1 MRTTDASEMQMT
13 VMPMT
18 LSVVDPN
25 TGSSEESVVVDEEVA
40 LFLAWVPVVEEI
52 TGTDAGACGSG
63 VVVVDVL
70 SERLVVRGV
79 ENQRLHV

>member
-25 TGSSEESVVVDEEVA
+25 TGSSEESLVVDEEVA
-40 LFLAWVPVVEEI
+40 LFLAWVPVVIEI
-52 TGTDAGACGSG
+52 TGANAGAGRGG
-63 VVVVDVL
+63 VVVLDVL

-79 ENQRLHV
+79 ENQRLHE

>member
-1 MRTTDASEMQMT
+1 MKMT

-25 TGSSEESVVVDEEVA
+25 TGSSEESVVVDEQVA
-40 LFLAWVPVVEEI
+40 LFFAWVPVVEKI
-52 TGTDAGACGSG
+52 TGANAGAGRGG
-63 VVVVDVL
+63 VVVLDVL

>member
-18 LSVVDPN
+18 LSVIDPN
-25 TGSSEESVVVDEEVA
+25 TGSSEESVVVDEQVA
-40 LFLAWVPVVEEI
+40 LFSAGVPVVIEI
-52 TGTDAGACGSG
+52 TGADAGAGRCG
-63 VVVVDVL
+63 VVVLDVL

-79 ENQRLHV
+79 ENED

>member
-1 MRTTDASEMQMT
+1 MT

-25 TGSSEESVVVDEEVA
+25 TGSSEESVVVDEQVA
-40 LFLAWVPVVEEI
+40 LFLAWVPVVVEL
-52 TGTDAGACGSG
+52 TGTNAGSGRGG
-63 VVVVDVL
+63 VVVLDVL

-79 ENQRLHV
+79 ENQRLHE

>member
-1 MRTTDASEMQMT
+1 MT

-25 TGSSEESVVVDEEVA
+25 TGSSEESVVVDEQVA
-40 LFLAWVPVVEEI
+40 LFLAWMPVVEKI
-52 TGTDAGACGSG
+52 TGTNAGACRGG

>member
-1 MRTTDASEMQMT
+1 MKMT

-18 LSVVDPN
+18 LSAVDPN
-25 TGSSEESVVVDEEVA
+25 TGSSEESFVVDEEVA
-40 LFLAWVPVVEEI
+40 LFLAWMPVVEKI
-52 TGTDAGACGSG
+52 TGTNAGACRGG